1 MGAFEV
7 CDRGKAKGTRF
18 YVFLYNTESMEHTI
32 SATEFART
40 LGDILARV
48 RYRHDSFIVE
58 RNGTPVARVVPV
70 DAVGREATLGEA
82 LAAWCG
88 AAPADPSFADDLARI
103 GAADR
108 PPANPWES

>member
-1 MGAFEV
+1 MEIV
-7 CDRGKAKGTRF
+7 
-18 YVFLYNTESMEHTI
+18 MEHTI
-32 SATEFART
+32 SATELARA

-58 RNGTPVARVVPV
+58 RNGTPVARVSPV
-70 DAVGREATLGEA
+70 DPATAGATVGEA

-88 AAPADPSFADDLARI
+88 AAPADGSFADDLARI

-108 PPANPWES
+108 PPANPWAS